1 MRRTRREN
9 WKSTRRKFQFELLE
23 DRRLLASGWQNPLM
37 AIDVDASGDTSPL
50 DVLFVINRINS
61 GLPND
66 FRQPVGGNPYYDVDG
81 SGDLSPLDV
90 LVAIH
95 YLNAAVPTRNANL
108 VIVSADRKSIL
119 TPSKIQGVPD
129 LVVEILSSTDIKHD
143 TMANRQLYER
153 SGIPEYW
160 IVDLEDHTALQ
171 LGNFRTHPFSTG
183 R

>member
-1 MRRTRREN
+1 M
-9 WKSTRRKFQFELLE
+9 
-23 DRRLLASGWQNPLM
+23 ASGWQNPLM

-90 LVAIH
+90 LVAIN

-119 TPSKIQGVPD
+119 TPSKI
-129 LVVEILSSTDIKHD
+129 
-143 TMANRQLYER
+143 
-153 SGIPEYW
+153 
-160 IVDLEDHTALQ
+160 
-171 LGNFRTHPFSTG
+171 
-183 R
+183 